1 MKEIENIEDY
11 YYGSALTKMLYKQK
25 NDYPD
30 STTIINLFIELCST
44 NIKNFISNSLQEEIL
59 DNFST
64 ISDIKNK
71 EISARWRE
79 YLSIRFAK
87 DKKEHL
93 PKAVFLY
100 LEIFIY
106 NNDPDYLLN
115 ALKLVKSAK
124 ALFNSEKE
132 NIYEIAKK
140 TILEMNFSQPFLVKE
155 IMVELFSLNP
165 ARVQEDFG
173 ELLNQWIEKLQSNN
187 DYNGAHHLIL
197 LLFDIK
203 LISAIQSKIKLAE
216 NHEKNGDFES
226 RNKKANTYYPTILSY
241 YQNGSR
247 ELKSISGQD
256 ELKNR
261 LHAKIISEQMQHA
274 KMHLAVAKNYNNEN
288 SEIEKFSNEQS
299 EYWLSLFETFDFQSG
314 LQNLLS
320 FPISLVNGFNTSPS
334 ENNSLSP
341 FFDTVMKQDA
351 NGKIV
356 GKTTLE
362 MYSQIQDKRL
372 LREAVISFIRKTK
385 WRMDREEKI
394 DKGYVQLL
402 LKKMNTHFIP
412 EDRIVIFVN
421 GISAGF
427 NNDFVTAAHLLVP
440 QLENS
445 FKHVLQIKNKI
456 TFKIDEEVQHDN
468 TLGGILEILI
478 NNYQHS
484 VFDELKD
491 FLIENSNVNFRNE
504 LCHGILPPF
513 IIEHYGIYVWWL
525 TLKMIRDCEEIFILH
540 S

>member
-1 MKEIENIEDY
+1 
-11 YYGSALTKMLYKQK
+11 
-25 NDYPD
+25 
-30 STTIINLFIELCST
+30 
-44 NIKNFISNSLQEEIL
+44 
-59 DNFST
+59 
-64 ISDIKNK
+64 
-71 EISARWRE
+71 
-79 YLSIRFAK
+79 
-87 DKKEHL
+87 
-93 PKAVFLY
+93 
-100 LEIFIY
+100 
-106 NNDPDYLLN
+106 
-115 ALKLVKSAK
+115 
-124 ALFNSEKE
+124 
-132 NIYEIAKK
+132 
-140 TILEMNFSQPFLVKE
+140 
-155 IMVELFSLNP
+155 
-165 ARVQEDFG
+165 
-173 ELLNQWIEKLQSNN
+173 
-187 DYNGAHHLIL
+187 
-197 LLFDIK
+197 
-203 LISAIQSKIKLAE
+203 
-216 NHEKNGDFES
+216 
-226 RNKKANTYYPTILSY
+226 
-241 YQNGSR
+241 
-247 ELKSISGQD
+247 
-256 ELKNR
+256 
-261 LHAKIISEQMQHA
+261 
-274 KMHLAVAKNYNNEN
+274 
-288 SEIEKFSNEQS
+288 
-299 EYWLSLFETFDFQSG
+299 
-314 LQNLLS
+314 
-320 FPISLVNGFNTSPS
+320 
-334 ENNSLSP
+334 
-341 FFDTVMKQDA
+341 MKQDA

-491 FLIENSNVNFRNE
+491 FLIENSSVNFRNE

-540 S
+540 R